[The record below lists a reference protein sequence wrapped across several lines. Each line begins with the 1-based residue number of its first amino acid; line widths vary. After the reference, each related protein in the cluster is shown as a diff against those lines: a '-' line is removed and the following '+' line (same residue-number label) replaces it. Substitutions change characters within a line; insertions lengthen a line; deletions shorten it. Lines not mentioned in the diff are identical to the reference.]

1 MDGCSK
7 IKRSTASYLQ
17 LSQGEKTTF
26 KGWFLNDSKGQLL
39 PIYAVISSKKGT
51 RSMTV
56 PFGQMD
62 KGIGI
67 IVEVQLI

>member
-17 LSQGEKTTF
+17 LSQGEKTTI
-26 KGWFLNDSKGQLL
+26 KGWFLNDSNGQLL
-39 PIYAVISSKKGT
+39 PISAVISSKKGT

-67 IVEVQLI
+67 IVEVQHI